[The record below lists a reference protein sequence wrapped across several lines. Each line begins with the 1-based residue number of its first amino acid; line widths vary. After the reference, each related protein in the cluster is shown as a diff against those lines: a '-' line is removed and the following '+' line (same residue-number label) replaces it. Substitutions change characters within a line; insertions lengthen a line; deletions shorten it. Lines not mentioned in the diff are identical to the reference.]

1 MKKLFIPLKAK
12 IDIKN
17 ILRNIKLD
25 GRIGLLT
32 SVQYL
37 DYLNEA
43 SKIIKNSLVGG
54 QVIGCNVN
62 NALKIR
68 DKVDCFLFIGE
79 GRFHALEIAL
89 KTGKDVYIIN
99 PFDKKLDKIKKE
111 EINKIKKD
119 IKVKQLKYLH
129 SKNKAVLVCIKD
141 GQFNLKDALKLNLP
155 IFLFD
160 TLDERELENFK
171 IDIWINTGCKR
182 IENKNIINLDDL
194 PK

>member
-12 IDIKN
+12 INIKDILKS
-17 ILRNIKLD
+17 IKLD
-25 GRIGLLT
+25 GRIGLVT

-43 SKIIKNSLVGG
+43 SKMIKNSLIGG

-62 NALKIR
+62 NALKIN

-89 KTGKDVYIIN
+89 KTEKDVYIIN
-99 PFDKKLDKIKKE
+99 PFDKKLDKIKKD
-111 EINKIKKD
+111 EIDRIKKG

-129 SKNKAVLVCIKD
+129 ADNKGVLVCIKD
-141 GQFNLKDALKLNLP
+141 GQFNLKAALKLNLP

-171 IDIWINTGCKR
+171 IDMWINTGCKR